1 MTNTNTELLSN
12 NPTELRTPPLWLQ
25 YFLKSDPKKPDKKPG
40 KAPCVKYGTPDL
52 RAANLK
58 SLDHLL
64 GRAPQAG
71 FQRWVGKDEGFVF
84 VDLDHV
90 RNAATGEVKPEAQ
103 AIIDLLDSYTE
114 VSASGSGFHIVCR
127 GTLPEDFHLDPNPV
141 EIYSGNIPNKL
152 IAMTGD

>member
-84 VDLDHV
+84 VTSTMFGMRPQVKSNQKHRQSSTFLTPTPKCPPPGRALTLSAGGPCQRTSISTRTQWRYTV
-90 RNAATGEVKPEAQ
+90 AT
-103 AIIDLLDSYTE
+103 SRT
-114 VSASGSGFHIVCR
+114 
-127 GTLPEDFHLDPNPV
+127 N
-141 EIYSGNIPNKL
+141 
-152 IAMTGD
+152 